1 MASQELAI
9 ERLQLAVIDGRTEN
23 IRYRQNQIHSLHAA
37 LRNEAGLVCSALA
50 RDSQAS
56 PAEVETEYY
65 LAMDT
70 IRHWYETID
79 FAEEHKKEYLPVTEG
94 KDNTTRRLGVGL
106 VIIRP
111 TSHTRFYSVVAPLA
125 AAIAAGNCVI
135 LELEDTLLQVDSVL
149 RKILPDALDL
159 NTFCLSKTIK
169 DFSILESAMLVDQT
183 TSAASNTK
191 TNQLLSATI
200 TRTVAVVDRTA
211 DVQAAAKAITNARFS
226 FGGTSPYAP
235 DLVLVNEFVKQEF
248 FEACSKYATLAFAK
262 ESGIKKVSGNQSEAT
277 RKAVRDAEE
286 KKQVSSFGSDDFKLV
301 DVSDRTSP
309 LAHLKISGRY
319 LPIASVSGLVD
330 AIFTEEFESPLL
342 AGYFFAD
349 AGSAKYLAQ
358 HLPCH
363 VSCINQ
369 IPVQLLVGP
378 AAPVAH
384 DADFY
389 YRYNKDM
396 FSKARP
402 QFIEAPPETFAMAE
416 ELLLGSKK
424 TTTSAIRTLAVRPLK
439 PTGQPGNASLGF
451 FEAGFVTMASITLFG
466 ILPIVSYGAWVVG
479 RKGFEQALRWR
490 H

>member
-330 AIFTEEFESPLL
+330 AIFTEEFE
-342 AGYFFAD
+342 
-349 AGSAKYLAQ
+349 
-358 HLPCH
+358 
-363 VSCINQ
+363 
-369 IPVQLLVGP
+369 
-378 AAPVAH
+378 
-384 DADFY
+384 
-389 YRYNKDM
+389 YNKDM